1 MHVAASVREQRR
13 LEFENMHKRTKSR
26 RFGTPPDFTNVV
38 LMLEQEASGPPGRT
52 PAFILLHSS
61 IIGGL
66 IEHLLSVDHIP
77 SRSIYSGL
85 ELLCIR
91 SYLIITPSTGRKCV
105 PHPLRIQLGLAAPLV
120 KFRSLSRVCPI
131 T

>member
-38 LMLEQEASGPPGRT
+38 LMLEQEAIRSSWT
-52 PAFILLHSS
+52 SSCIYFASQLHHRWFDK
-61 IIGGL
+61 L
-66 IEHLLSVDHIP
+66 IERLPLVDQIQ
-77 SRSIYSGL
+77 SRPIYSGL
-85 ELLCIR
+85 ELF
-91 SYLIITPSTGRKCV
+91 
-105 PHPLRIQLGLAAPLV
+105 GL
-120 KFRSLSRVCPI
+120 

>member
-66 IEHLLSVDHIP
+66 IEHLLSVDHIQ

-85 ELLCIR
+85 ELF
-91 SYLIITPSTGRKCV
+91 
-105 PHPLRIQLGLAAPLV
+105 GL
-120 KFRSLSRVCPI
+120 